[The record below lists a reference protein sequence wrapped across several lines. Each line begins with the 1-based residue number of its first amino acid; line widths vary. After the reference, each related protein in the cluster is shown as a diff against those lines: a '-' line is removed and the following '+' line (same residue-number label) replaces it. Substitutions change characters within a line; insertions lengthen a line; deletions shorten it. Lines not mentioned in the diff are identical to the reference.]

1 MALELRREAIP
12 RRRPVVVRAL
22 QLGARPRV
30 VVLVGPSEDDHAPG
44 VVTGGQELAAAVE
57 LDGRDF
63 IRCGARA
70 IKAPISSTTNTRR
83 QSARIDTYRHAGTRP
98 GRCGGRP

>member
-1 MALELRREAIP
+1 
-12 RRRPVVVRAL
+12 
-22 QLGARPRV
+22 V